1 MIARS
6 TGRLPALDPA
16 MLVAT
21 SYQLDKYIKHTAP
34 TSLHLFNNFVS
45 VFSSPASVSYSSLL
59 VSASSAGYVEVD
71 SQNRVNIIWVASYQT
86 GITLSRGQFVGPTE
100 AVKLVLPYN
109 QSKVH
114 GFPVRV
120 ADLIVR
126 PCSQCGAPLPY

>member
-1 MIARS
+1 M
-6 TGRLPALDPA
+6 GRLPALDPA

-34 TSLHLFNNFVS
+34 TSLHRFNS
-45 VFSSPASVSYSSLL
+45 VFSSPASVSYSTLL

-71 SQNRVNIIWVASYQT
+71 SQDRVNVVWVASYQT
-86 GITLSRGQFVGPTE
+86 GIALSRGQFVGPTE
-100 AVKLVLPYN
+100 AVKLVLPYY

-120 ADLIVR
+120 ADLIVML
-126 PCSQCGAPLPY
+126 CSQCGAPLPY